1 MSQCLNPV
9 CLQQNPPK
17 TILCQ
22 SCGSQIVLKERYR
35 AIRIIGEGGF
45 GRTFLA
51 VDEQRLDTRC
61 VIKQFLTQQSGSAA
75 LKKATELF
83 EQEAFR
89 LNDLGKHPHIPDL
102 LAFFPQEGR
111 LYLIQEFI
119 EGQNLLN
126 ELRQKGKI
134 SEFEVKKI
142 LIELLHILQFV
153 HNNKVIHRDIKPEN
167 IIKHSQTGALFLI
180 DFGVSKEVG
189 NNVLT
194 KLGTVTGTPG
204 YAPPEQFRGIVY
216 PNSDL
221 YSLAVTCIRLLTGYF
236 QKPDGTD
243 PLFDLTVMQ
252 WIWKKYIFVNH
263 DLEII
268 LDKML
273 QDLPSN
279 RFQSATEIL
288 SALQPQQ
295 LSQITISSSHS
306 QQVTTTIVSPKQPIV
321 FRDNLGNNLFLEMVG
336 IPGGTFSMGSPEGE
350 GYKNEKPQHNVTI
363 SPFYIGKYPITQAQ
377 WQKIASLPKINIDL
391 NPKPSH
397 FQSANLPVEK
407 ISWLDAQEFCARLGE
422 HTGKMYRLPS
432 ESEWEYACRAKTT
445 TPFYFGETINTDVV
459 NHNKK
464 YKQTTDVGEFPPNNF
479 GLYNMHGNVW
489 EWCEDSWHRDYTNA
503 PNDGSAWTGNDS
515 KRILRGGSWLQ
526 EAGNCR
532 CAYRNYIVAGGSN
545 YGSGFRVACSSA

>member
-1 MSQCLNPV
+1 MSQCLNSA
-9 CLQQNPPK
+9 CLQRNPPK
-17 TILCQ
+17 TIICQ
-22 SCGSQIVLKERYR
+22 FCGSQIVLKERYR

-51 VDEQRLDTRC
+51 VDEQRLDTPC
-61 VIKQFLTQQSGSAA
+61 VIKQFLPQQSESAA

-102 LAFFPQEGR
+102 LAFFLQEGR

-134 SEFEVKKI
+134 SESEVKKI
-142 LIELLHILQFV
+142 LTELLHILQFV
-153 HNNKVIHRDIKPEN
+153 HDHKVIHRDIKPEN
-167 IIKHSQTGALFLI
+167 IIKNSQTGALFLI
-180 DFGVSKEVG
+180 DFGVSKDLD

-236 QKPDGTD
+236 QKSDGTD
-243 PLFDLTVMQ
+243 PLFDLTIMQ
-252 WIWKKYIFVNH
+252 WVWKKHIFVSH
-263 DLEII
+263 ELEIV

-279 RFQSATEIL
+279 RFQSATEVL
-288 SALQPQQ
+288 LALQTGKIPQIA
-295 LSQITISSSHS
+295 LSPNYPR
-306 QQVTTTIVSPKQPIV
+306 QVTTTIVSPKQPIV

-363 SPFYIGKYPITQAQ
+363 SAFYMGKYPITQEQ

-391 NPKPSH
+391 NPKPSY
-397 FQSANLPVEK
+397 FQGANLPVEK

-432 ESEWEYACRAKTT
+432 ESEWEYACRGNTT
-445 TPFYFGETINTDVV
+445 TPYYFGETITTDVV
-459 NHNKK
+459 NHHNK
-464 YKQTTDVGEFPPNNF
+464 YGQTTDVGGFPPNNF

-489 EWCEDSWHRDYTNA
+489 EWCEDSWHKDYTNA
-503 PNDGSAWTGNDS
+503 PNDGSVWIGDDN
-515 KRILRGGSWLQ
+515 KHILRGGSWLQ
-526 EAGNCR
+526 DPGNCR
-532 CAYRNYIVAGGSN
+532 SAYRNYIAAGGSN
-545 YGSGFRVACSSA
+545 HGSGFRVACSSG